1 MNASRLI
8 SVLMVAATAIWIAS
22 ALLIRDNSVDEAA
35 IAQGNEQTRNNAN
48 GKETA
53 KKVSEDQP
61 HAGVRTITSRAVDH
75 VDYIRISGRTEA
87 ITSVEIRAETAARVV
102 ELGIIKGQSI
112 KKGDLIAKLAVDDR
126 MARVQKARAL
136 VAQRELENKAANS
149 LAAKNYRSKTGV
161 AETLAQLEEA
171 RAELKIAQT
180 ELNHTEIRAPFDGV
194 IENLPADIGDLMSI
208 GDPVATLIQ
217 VDPMLVVAHVP
228 EHSIRSIEL
237 GQLARVTLYDGSQH
251 NGIVSYTARVAES
264 STRTFKVEVEIDN
277 TGRSIPDGMTAEMEI
292 PIGTKRAHHVL
303 PSVLTL
309 NDEGKLG
316 VRVIKDDNKVDF
328 LPVDLQGGNR
338 ARVWIGGLPQQIE
351 LIVVGHDWVKEGA
364 TVDVVHLETDEN
376 GLPIQP
382 KAEEADGD
390 GGRDQDSPTD
400 DQSATTLSE
409 KVAR

>member
-8 SVLMVAATAIWIAS
+8 AIFLVLGTVIWIGSAYLTGGATDEMAAS
-22 ALLIRDNSVDEAA
+22 QAD
-35 IAQGNEQTRNNAN
+35 GNGTEKGAD
-48 GKETA
+48 G
-53 KKVSEDQP
+53 SEP
-61 HAGVRTITSRAVDH
+61 HAGVRTITSTATDH
-75 VDYIRISGRTEA
+75 VDYLRVSGRTEA
-87 ITSVEIRAETAARVV
+87 VVSVEIRAQTEARVV
-102 ELGIIKGQSI
+102 ELGVSKGQSV
-112 KKGDLIAKLAVDDR
+112 KEGDLIVKLAVDDR
-126 MARVQKARAL
+126 MAQVQKARAL
-136 VAQRELENKAANS
+136 VAQRELESKAAKS
-149 LAAKNYRSKTGV
+149 LAEKNYRSKTGV
-161 AETLAQLEEA
+161 AETQAQLQEA
-171 RAELKIAQT
+171 RAALKIAQT
-180 ELNHTEIRAPFDGV
+180 ELGHTEIRAAFDGV
-194 IENLPADIGDLMSI
+194 IEDLPADIGDLMSI
-208 GDPVATLIQ
+208 GNPVATLIKT
-217 VDPMLVVAHVP
+217 DPMLVVAHVP
-228 EHSIRSIEL
+228 EHSIRAIDV
-237 GQLARVTLYDGSQH
+237 GQLAHVRLYDGSEYD
-251 NGIVSYTARVAES
+251 GIVRYTAQVADS
-264 STRTFKVEVEIDN
+264 STRTYKVEVEIDN
-277 TGRSIPDGMTAEMEI
+277 SDLSIPDGMTAEMEI

-382 KAEEADGD
+382 KAEEAVGD
-390 GGRDQDSPTD
+390 GNGDGESDQDSPTD